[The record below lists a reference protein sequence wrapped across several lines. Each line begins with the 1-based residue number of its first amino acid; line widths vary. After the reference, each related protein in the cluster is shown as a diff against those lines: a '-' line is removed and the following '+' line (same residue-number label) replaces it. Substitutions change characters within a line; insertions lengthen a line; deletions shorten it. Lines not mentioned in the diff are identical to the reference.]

1 MICVLKTLIVVQSF
15 KVIKFKRN
23 LKKVIMISV
32 LDTSSI
38 FQSFQNYKL

>member
-1 MICVLKTLIVVQSF
+1 MFSILKGSF
-15 KVIKFKRN
+15 KCFKVSKFKRN

-38 FQSFQNYKL
+38 VQSFKNYKI